1 VPLPAAYLAE
11 PAQRPGERIHAR
23 LCQLSIERMH
33 VGELSDV
40 QLQGGGQPF
49 SVEPE
54 LQMCHT
60 CSTDGWQIP
69 DLLWFLTIVKG
80 DDGVLLPRPMLSC
93 VPST

>member
-1 VPLPAAYLAE
+1 VPFPAAYSAE
-11 PAQRPGERIHAR
+11 PAERPGERIHAG

-33 VGELSDV
+33 IGELSHM

-60 CSTDGWQIP
+60 CSADGWQIP
-69 DLLWFLTIVKG
+69 DLLWFLTIVIG
-80 DDGVLLPRPMLSC
+80 DDGDLLPRPVLSRA
-93 VPST
+93 PST